1 MVICHDACKMPQ
13 SSRQITS
20 RCSLNI
26 TKLCNL
32 ALYYFYMLFAFT
44 CLVGHEVLF
53 KVPCVRLSGG
63 VGRIARCCALLPAP
77 APPPGA
83 SHISCLRPLL
93 PLLSLSAQKV
103 LNQFIFPRPS
113 PTALLS
119 RPPRWGSPSG
129 AGWRPPPLLQCFA
142 LAIGVTDSETEALL

>member
-26 TKLCNL
+26 TWLCNL
-32 ALYYFYMLFAFT
+32 ALYYFYMLLAFT

-103 LNQFIFPRPS
+103 LNQFIFPRPHPQLCCPVRPAGAPHS
-113 PTALLS
+113 KRFWRGYLPALFASIQPVPELS
-119 RPPRWGSPSG
+119 LFIIR
-129 AGWRPPPLLQCFA
+129 
-142 LAIGVTDSETEALL
+142 